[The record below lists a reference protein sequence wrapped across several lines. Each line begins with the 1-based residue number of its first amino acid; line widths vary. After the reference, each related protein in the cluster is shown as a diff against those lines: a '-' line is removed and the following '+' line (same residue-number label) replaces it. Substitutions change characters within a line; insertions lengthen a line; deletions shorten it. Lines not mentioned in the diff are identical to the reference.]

1 VRGLPPFSVLATQN
15 IKVASEDGQ
24 EAWVFSPAGRH
35 LQTIDVLT
43 NSMLLT
49 FVYDAAGRLLTVADV
64 DGNVTTIQRDGTGK
78 PLAIVGPFGQT
89 NSLNLDANG
98 YLATVTNPKNEV
110 TQAPHGTSGLLAT
123 LTDPKGGPP
132 HEFT

>member
-1 VRGLPPFSVLATQN
+1 VLATQN

-49 FVYDAAGRLLTVADV
+49 FVYDAAGRLSPSLMSTA
-64 DGNVTTIQRDGTGK
+64 TSPPSSGT
-78 PLAIVGPFGQT
+78 
-89 NSLNLDANG
+89 
-98 YLATVTNPKNEV
+98 
-110 TQAPHGTSGLLAT
+110 APASRW
-123 LTDPKGGPP
+123 PSSVPSVRRIR
-132 HEFT
+132 

>member
-1 VRGLPPFSVLATQN
+1 LLPFSVLATQN

-49 FVYDAAGRLLTVADV
+49 FVYDAAGRLLTVVDV

-78 PLAIVGPFGQT
+78 PLAIVGPFGPDEFAESRRERLSRDGDQPEERSHAGT
-89 NSLNLDANG
+89 TRDLRPARDAHRSQG
-98 YLATVTNPKNEV
+98 RSAARIHL
-110 TQAPHGTSGLLAT
+110 G
-123 LTDPKGGPP
+123 
-132 HEFT
+132 